1 MRSRSSFVTCLLLL
15 AVVSA
20 TSTVG
25 SAGQSQGQEKSARTL
40 HVTPAEPVW
49 DDAARLA
56 ELAARRAKVAEYI
69 GAKSLLVLFSGE
81 PRVYAGDVDY
91 EFRQENNLFY
101 LTHLNQQ
108 GATLVLVPGATQYR
122 EILFLPRRI
131 PSQEVWT
138 GHMYSAEEAYKL
150 SGVAEIWDAA
160 EFEPFVRALRQR
172 RLYRPKDESILRSST
187 SSTVVT
193 TTTQPTSTSS
203 TLTTSPI
210 IAQTT
215 TAQSTSV
222 AQPSSQSSSMQTGGD
237 ALASAMAQGEASL
250 YLLLPTEAESREY
263 RQEQNFA
270 AQWARSDRGLTVRNA
285 LPIFAQMRG
294 VKSPA
299 EQSLEQHAVDIT
311 VEALERAMS
320 VANQSRWEYEVE
332 SEVDYTFKR
341 RHADNWGYPSIVG
354 CGADATTLHYEESSG
369 RLTQGDLMLMDVGAE
384 YAHYSADVT
393 RTFPVSG
400 KFSPA
405 QSDIYNAVYAASE
418 AAMQVAKP
426 GATLGEVHNAALASI
441 KESLLRLGLITDRN
455 STQYR
460 LFFMH
465 GTSHWLGMNVH
476 DIDVFARGQRKF
488 EPGMIFTIEPG
499 IYVRADALDNLPKT
513 PENQKFIDAVR
524 PAFEK
529 YKNIGVRIEDDV
541 LITQEG
547 KRVMTAALPR
557 SLQEVES
564 TMARLTH

>member
-1 MRSRSSFVTCLLLL
+1 
-15 AVVSA
+15 
-20 TSTVG
+20 
-25 SAGQSQGQEKSARTL
+25 
-40 HVTPAEPVW
+40 
-49 DDAARLA
+49 
-56 ELAARRAKVAEYI
+56 
-69 GAKSLLVLFSGE
+69 
-81 PRVYAGDVDY
+81 
-91 EFRQENNLFY
+91 
-101 LTHLNQQ
+101 
-108 GATLVLVPGATQYR
+108 
-122 EILFLPRRI
+122 
-131 PSQEVWT
+131 
-138 GHMYSAEEAYKL
+138 
-150 SGVAEIWDAA
+150 
-160 EFEPFVRALRQR
+160 
-172 RLYRPKDESILRSST
+172 
-187 SSTVVT
+187 
-193 TTTQPTSTSS
+193 
-203 TLTTSPI
+203 
-210 IAQTT
+210 
-215 TAQSTSV
+215 
-222 AQPSSQSSSMQTGGD
+222 
-237 ALASAMAQGEASL
+237 MAQGEASL
-250 YLLLPTEAESREY
+250 YLLLPGEAESREY

-299 EQSLEQHAVDIT
+299 EQLLEQHAVDIT

-332 SEVDYTFKR
+332 AEVDYTFKR

-369 RLTQGDLMLMDVGAE
+369 RVTQGDLMLMDVGAE
-384 YAHYSADVT
+384 YAHFSADVT

-405 QSDIYNAVYAASE
+405 QADIYNAVYAASE
-418 AAMQVAKP
+418 AAMRVAKP

-476 DIDVFARGQRKF
+476 DIDVFARGARKF

-564 TMARLTH
+564 TMARLR